1 MWVISRV
8 NILLYSTLSR
18 FLLLEFLISSNW
30 ERATRTGVSY
40 QPWNRG
46 SLELRFF
53 GKLFE
58 AMFGFFEGKTVS
70 PLREI
75 AVSSG
80 PQAARRGPVGYEIW
94 GMLARGMRVAAS
106 VLSSS
111 NSRHFISTTNVYLI
125 FCSLHSWEGQMI
137 YLT

>member
-58 AMFGFFEGKTVS
+58 AMFGFF
-70 PLREI
+70 
-75 AVSSG
+75 
-80 PQAARRGPVGYEIW
+80 RGEN
-94 GMLARGMRVAAS
+94 S
-106 VLSSS
+106 LSSEGDS
-111 NSRHFISTTNVYLI
+111 SIQWTTSCKTRPSGL
-125 FCSLHSWEGQMI
+125 
-137 YLT
+137 